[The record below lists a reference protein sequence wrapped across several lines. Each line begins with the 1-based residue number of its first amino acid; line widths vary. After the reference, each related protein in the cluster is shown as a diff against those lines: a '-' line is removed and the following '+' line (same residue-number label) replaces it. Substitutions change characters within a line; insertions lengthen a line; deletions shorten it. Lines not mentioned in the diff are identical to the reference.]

1 MKVRTFAENLFA
13 SVSLVQQ
20 EPVSGVPYKTADEE
34 YEIKE
39 GELVLL
45 ARYGKRVMNDTE
57 EAFYAIL
64 AVAYR
69 PFDKTFH
76 TKRSNGLKI
85 LHPCFP
91 VKHPFNSALP
101 PSVTT
106 RPIDG
111 CEYLMTTSAVKNPDS
126 KSEFRVDTYIVHKP
140 SNLTG
145 NRIYIGFENVMQFLL
160 TTPGFEP
167 HAGALAISW
176 MKYKTI

>member
-1 MKVRTFAENLFA
+1 MKVMTFTENLFA

-39 GELVLL
+39 GDLVLL
-45 ARYGKRVMNDTE
+45 ARTDNDE
-57 EAFYAIL
+57 KPLYAIL

-69 PFDKTFH
+69 LLDKTFH
-76 TKRSNGLKI
+76 ARRDRGVKI
-85 LHPCFP
+85 LHPLYPNGHCFC
-91 VKHPFNSALP
+91 SALP
-101 PSVTT
+101 PSVKTG
-106 RPIDG
+106 PVG
-111 CEYLMTTSAVKNPDS
+111 EYLMSTSAVKNPDS
-126 KSEFRVDTYIVHKP
+126 KSEFHVDTYIVYIP
-140 SNLTG
+140 SSLTG

-160 TTPGFEP
+160 TTPGYEP